1 MIIEDLNSKLGSRN
15 NKLKNGLKATTST
28 SPEIYE
34 YEVKKLNTECLDQI
48 YKVLNIEWDNYY

>member
-15 NKLKNGLKATTST
+15 NKLKNELKATTST